1 MTLGCYLLAS
11 KGRRRVLIHGLLMV
25 AFMLAVWL
33 VVTHLGLV
41 KPLFLPKPET
51 VLRAFSYA
59 IDGRIDGI

>member
-1 MTLGCYLLAS
+1 LHLS

-25 AFMLAVWL
+25 AFMLDVWL

-51 VLRAFSYA
+51 VLRAFSDA
-59 IDGRIDGI
+59 ID